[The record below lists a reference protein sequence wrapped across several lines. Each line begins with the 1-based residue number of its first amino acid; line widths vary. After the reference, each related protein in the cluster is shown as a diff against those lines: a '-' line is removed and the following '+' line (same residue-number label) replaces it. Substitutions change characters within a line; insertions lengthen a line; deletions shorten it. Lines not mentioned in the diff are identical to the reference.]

1 MNVQESPL
9 LPQDTAPSLRYALS
23 KWMREV
29 AIKLNRYDT
38 TNDVII
44 DFASK
49 GLVLKDTQSPAHYWR
64 VTVSTLGALVVT
76 DLGTGKP

>member
-1 MNVQESPL
+1 MNIPESPL
-9 LPQDTAPSLRYALS
+9 LPFGMDASLRYALES
-23 KWMREV
+23 WMRQVAV
-29 AIKLNRYDT
+29 AINKIDT
-38 TNDVII
+38 VNDVVI
-44 DFASK
+44 DLSTK

>member
-1 MNVQESPL
+1 MNIQETVLFPG
-9 LPQDTAPSLRYALS
+9 DTPTGIRYTLA

-29 AIKLNRYDT
+29 AQKLNRFDT
-38 TNDVII
+38 QNDVVI
-44 DFASK
+44 DLASK

-64 VTVSTLGALVVT
+64 VTVSTLGVLVVT